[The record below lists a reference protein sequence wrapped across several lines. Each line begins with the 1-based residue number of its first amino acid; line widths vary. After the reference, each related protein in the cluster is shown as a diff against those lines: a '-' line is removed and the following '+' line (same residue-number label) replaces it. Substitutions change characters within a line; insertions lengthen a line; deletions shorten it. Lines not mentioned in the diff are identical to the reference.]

1 MLCRHVIDQGGEVFV
16 TQSKLEKPT
25 AHRGSDQ
32 VVKDELLAC
41 LKTVA
46 TFHQH
51 EVSTEALI
59 AGLPLEEGMLIPSVF
74 GRAASRAGLTA
85 RIVKSRLSGLNSS
98 LFPAV
103 LLLEPGRACVL
114 LGLDLNR
121 QKARVIFPELAD
133 AEVEVTLEEL
143 HSGYSGEAI
152 YVRPKFRTDD
162 NSASGVKKQRDQH
175 WFWGVIRE
183 NRRLYRD
190 IIIGSVAVNLFA
202 LAMPL
207 FVLNVYDRVVP
218 NQATET
224 LWVLAGGIFIVL
236 CFDLALR
243 LMRSSFVDLA
253 ASRADVKLSS
263 SIMAKTLGMRLEDRP
278 ASTGSFTSTLQS
290 FESVRAFIGSATILG
305 IVDLPFVMLFAAIIA
320 LINPWLVLPVLVGIM
335 FVLLYALAA
344 QGKLHELSKTTWEV
358 GAQRNSLLVESV
370 SQLENV
376 KALRAESRIQRH
388 WEKATAFLSRTS
400 AQLRLVSTSV
410 SNVAQWAQNSV
421 GVCVIIV
428 GVYQIIEGN
437 LSQGGLI
444 AAYML
449 SSRAMAPISQAAAL
463 LAQYHQS
470 STALASLNQVMDK
483 RVERHEGKVYVEKP
497 SVAGGIRLEKV
508 TLRYPDE
515 ERDALR
521 DVSISIK
528 AGEKVALLGRIGCGK
543 SSLNKLVLGFYQP
556 TAGAI
561 LLDGVDIRQIDPLQ
575 LRRHIGYVPQDVS
588 LFSGSLRDNIV
599 AGGGS
604 DRIDDDEL
612 LKALE
617 IAGLQSLVNGHPRG
631 VDLQVGE
638 RGQALSGGQ
647 KQSVAIARALV
658 HDPAIL
664 LLDEPTSSM
673 DNASEG
679 AFKTNLSNVAKGKT
693 MLVVTHRTSL
703 LSLVDRIIVM
713 DGGKVVAD
721 GPRDT
726 VMEAL
731 RKGQIG
737 RAS

>member
-1 MLCRHVIDQGGEVFV
+1 MAEHDQPL
-16 TQSKLEKPT
+16 SLNRPP
-25 AHRGSDQ
+25 GSSLAS
-32 VVKDELLAC
+32 DELLLC
-41 LKTVA
+41 LQTVA
-46 TFHQH
+46 RIHQH
-51 EVSTEALI
+51 EVSSESLT
-59 AGLPLEEGMLIPSVF
+59 AGLPLEEGKLTPSVF
-74 GRAASRAGLTA
+74 ARSASRADMTA
-85 RIVKSRLSGLNSS
+85 RIVKSRLEDLNPE

-103 LLLEPGRACVL
+103 VLLEPGRACVL
-114 LGLDLNR
+114 NAIDVKR
-121 QKARVIFPELAD
+121 RAAKVVFPELND
-133 AEVEVTLEEL
+133 AEVEVSLDEL
-143 HSGYSGEAI
+143 ISSYSGESI
-152 YVRPKFRTDD
+152 YVRPRLRLDK
-162 NSASGVKKQRDQH
+162 NSDTKSKKGAH
-175 WFWGVIRE
+175 WFWGVIQE
-183 NRRLYRD
+183 NRKLYRD
-190 IIIGSVAVNLFA
+190 IVIGSIAINLFA

-224 LWVLAGGIFIVL
+224 LWVLALGVFIVL

-263 SIMAKTLGMRLEDRP
+263 SIMAKTLGMRLEERP
-278 ASTGSFTSTLQS
+278 ASTGSYTSTLQS

-305 IVDLPFVMLFAAIIA
+305 IVDLPFVLMFMAIIA
-320 LINPWLVLPVLVGIM
+320 LINPWLVLPVIVGVV

-344 QGKLHELSKTTWEV
+344 QGKLHELSQTTWEV

-410 SNVAQWAQNSV
+410 SNVAQWTQHSV
-421 GVCVIIV
+421 AVSVIIV

-437 LSQGGLI
+437 LTQGGLI
-444 AAYML
+444 AAYMI

-470 STALASLNQVMDK
+470 STALESLDNVMNK
-483 RVERHEGKVYVEKP
+483 RVERTEGKVYVEKP
-497 SVAGGIRLEKV
+497 SVEGSIRIDKV
-508 TLRYPDE
+508 TLRYPNE

-543 SSLNKLVLGFYQP
+543 SSLNKLVLGFYLP
-556 TAGAI
+556 SAGAVMI
-561 LLDGVDIRQIDPLQ
+561 DGVDIRQIDPLQ

-612 LKALE
+612 LKALD
-617 IAGLQSLVNGHPRG
+617 IAGLQSLVNSHPRG

-673 DNASEG
+673 DNASEE
-679 AFKTNLSNVAKGKT
+679 AFKASLTKVADGKT
-693 MLVVTHRTSL
+693 ILVVTHRTSL

-713 DGGKVVAD
+713 DAGKVVAD

-726 VMEAL
+726 VVEAL

>member
-1 MLCRHVIDQGGEVFV
+1 MSEHDQTLSSREP
-16 TQSKLEKPT
+16 QESSLD
-25 AHRGSDQ
+25 H
-32 VVKDELLAC
+32 DELLLC
-41 LKTVA
+41 LQAVA
-46 TFHQH
+46 RMHQH
-51 EVSTEALI
+51 EVSSESLT
-59 AGLPLEEGMLIPSVF
+59 AGLPLENGKLTPSVF
-74 GRAASRAGLTA
+74 TRSAARAGMTA
-85 RIVKSRLSGLNSS
+85 QIVKSGLVNLNPE
-98 LFPAV
+98 LFPV
-103 LLLEPGRACVL
+103 IVLLEPGRACIVNAIDVKK
-114 LGLDLNR
+114 GLV
-121 QKARVIFPELAD
+121 KAVFPELNE
-133 AEVEVTLEEL
+133 AEVEVGLNEL
-143 HSGYSGEAI
+143 ASSYSGDAI
-152 YVRPKFRTDD
+152 YVRPRLRLD
-162 NSASGVKKQRDQH
+162 NNPETKKKRGGH
-175 WFWGVIRE
+175 WFWSVIQE
-183 NRRLYRD
+183 NRKLYRD
-190 IIIGSVAVNLFA
+190 ILIGSVAINLFA

-224 LWVLAGGIFIVL
+224 LWVLAGGVFIVL

-263 SIMAKTLGMRLEDRP
+263 SIMAKTLGLRLEDRP
-278 ASTGSFTSTLQS
+278 VSTGSFTSTLQS
-290 FESVRAFIGSATILG
+290 FESIRAFIGSATILG
-305 IVDLPFVMLFAAIIA
+305 IVDLPFVLLFAAIIA
-320 LINPWLVLPVLVGIM
+320 LINPWLVLPVIAGIL

-344 QGKLHELSKTTWEV
+344 QGKLHELSQTTWEV
-358 GAQRNSLLVESV
+358 GAQRNALLVESV

-410 SNVAQWAQNSV
+410 SNVAQWSQHSV
-421 GVCVIIV
+421 AVCVIIV

-470 STALASLNQVMDK
+470 STALDSLNQVMDK
-483 RVERHEGKVYVEKP
+483 RVERQEGKVYVEKP
-497 SVAGGIRLEKV
+497 SVAGAIQLEKV
-508 TLRYPDE
+508 TLRYPNE

-543 SSLNKLVLGFYQP
+543 SSLNKLMLGFYQP
-556 TAGAI
+556 SAGAV
-561 LLDGVDIRQIDPLQ
+561 LLDGVDIRQIDPIQ

-588 LFSGSLRDNIV
+588 LFSGTLRDNIV

-604 DRIDDDEL
+604 ERIDDEEL
-612 LKALE
+612 LKALD
-617 IAGLQSLVNGHPRG
+617 IAGLQSLVNSHPRG

-638 RGQALSGGQ
+638 RGQSLSGGQ

-673 DNASEG
+673 DNASEE
-679 AFKTNLSNVAKGKT
+679 AFKTNLSKVAQGKT
-693 MLVVTHRTSL
+693 VLVVTHRTSL

-713 DGGKVVAD
+713 DAGKVVAD

-726 VMEAL
+726 VVEAL

>member
-1 MLCRHVIDQGGEVFV
+1 MLEHDQTLSGKES
-16 TQSKLEKPT
+16 QDSSLD
-25 AHRGSDQ
+25 H
-32 VVKDELLAC
+32 DELLIC
-41 LKTVA
+41 LQAVA
-46 TFHQH
+46 RMHQH
-51 EVSTEALI
+51 EVSSESLT
-59 AGLPLEEGMLIPSVF
+59 AGLPLENGKLTPSVF
-74 GRAASRAGLTA
+74 ARAAARAGMTA
-85 RIVKSRLSGLNSS
+85 QIVKSGLVNLNPE
-98 LFPAV
+98 LFPV
-103 LLLEPGRACVL
+103 IVLLEPGRVCIVNAIDVKK
-114 LGLDLNR
+114 GLV
-121 QKARVIFPELAD
+121 KAVFPELNE
-133 AEVEVTLEEL
+133 AEVEVGLNEL
-143 HSGYSGEAI
+143 ASSYSGDAI
-152 YVRPKFRTDD
+152 YVRPRLRLD
-162 NSASGVKKQRDQH
+162 NNPETKKKKGGH
-175 WFWGVIRE
+175 WFWSVIQE
-183 NRRLYRD
+183 NRKLYRD
-190 IIIGSVAVNLFA
+190 ILIGSVAINLFA

-224 LWVLAGGIFIVL
+224 LWVLAGGVFIVL

-263 SIMAKTLGMRLEDRP
+263 SIMAKTLGLRLEDRP
-278 ASTGSFTSTLQS
+278 VSTGSFTSTLQS
-290 FESVRAFIGSATILG
+290 FESIRAFIGSATILG
-305 IVDLPFVMLFAAIIA
+305 IVDLPFVLLFAAIIV
-320 LINPWLVLPVLVGIM
+320 LINPWLVLPVIAGIL

-344 QGKLHELSKTTWEV
+344 QGKLHELSQTTWEV
-358 GAQRNSLLVESV
+358 GAQRNALLVESV

-410 SNVAQWAQNSV
+410 SNVAQWAQHSV
-421 GVCVIIV
+421 AVCVIIV

-470 STALASLNQVMDK
+470 STALDSLNQVMDK

-497 SVAGGIRLEKV
+497 SVAGAIQLEKV
-508 TLRYPDE
+508 TLRYPNE

-543 SSLNKLVLGFYQP
+543 SSLNKLMLGFYQP
-556 TAGAI
+556 SAGAV
-561 LLDGVDIRQIDPLQ
+561 LLDGVDIRQIDPIQ

-604 DRIDDDEL
+604 ERIDDEEL
-612 LKALE
+612 LKALD
-617 IAGLQSLVNGHPRG
+617 IAGLQSLVNSHPRG

-638 RGQALSGGQ
+638 RGQSLSGGQ

-673 DNASEG
+673 DNASEE
-679 AFKTNLSNVAKGKT
+679 AFKTNLSKVAQGKT
-693 MLVVTHRTSL
+693 VLVVTHRTSL

-713 DGGKVVAD
+713 DAGKVVAD

-726 VMEAL
+726 VVEAL

>member
-1 MLCRHVIDQGGEVFV
+1 MLE
-16 TQSKLEKPT
+16 
-25 AHRGSDQ
+25 
-32 VVKDELLAC
+32 C
-41 LKTVA
+41 LKA
-46 TFHQH
+46 IASFHQH
-51 EVSTEALI
+51 EVSAEALR
-59 AGLPLEEGMLIPSVF
+59 AGLPLEQGKLTPSVF

-85 RIVKSRLSGLNSS
+85 RIVKSRLSALNPA
-98 LFPAV
+98 LLPAV

-114 LGLDLNR
+114 LAIDLKQ
-121 QKARVIFPELAD
+121 QKARVLFPELAES
-133 AEVEVTLEEL
+133 EVEIPLAEL
-143 HSGYSGEAI
+143 HAGYSGDAI
-152 YVRPKFRTDD
+152 YVRPKFLTDNASEPSV
-162 NSASGVKKQRDQH
+162 NSKKRRDQH

-190 IIIGSVAVNLFA
+190 IVLGSLAINLFA
-202 LAMPL
+202 VAMPL

-224 LWVLAGGIFIVL
+224 LWVLAVGIFIVL

-263 SIMAKTLGMRLEDRP
+263 SIMAKSLGLRLEERP

-305 IVDLPFVMLFAAIIA
+305 IVDLPFVLMFAAIIA
-320 LINPWLVLPVLVGIM
+320 LINPWLVLPVLVGIV

-344 QGKLHELSKTTWEV
+344 QGKLHELSQTTWEV
-358 GAQRNSLLVESV
+358 GAQRNSLLVESI

-376 KALRAESRIQRH
+376 KALRAESRIQRQ
-388 WEKATAFLSRTS
+388 WEKATAFLAKTGS
-400 AQLRLVSTSV
+400 QLKMVSTSV
-410 SNVAQWAQNSV
+410 SNVAQWAQHSIA
-421 GVCVIIV
+421 VCVIIV
-428 GVYQIIEGN
+428 GVYQIIQGN
-437 LSQGGLI
+437 LTQGGLI

-470 STALASLNQVMDK
+470 STALESLNNVMDK
-483 RVERHEGKVYVEKP
+483 KSERHEGKSYVEKP
-497 SVAGGIRLEKV
+497 SFEGNIRLEKV
-508 TLRYPDE
+508 TLRYPNE

-521 DVSISIK
+521 EVSIHVK

-543 SSLNKLVLGFYQP
+543 SSLNKLIMGFYQP
-556 TAGAI
+556 TAGAV
-561 LLDGVDIRQIDPLQ
+561 LVDNVDIRQLDPLH

-588 LFSGSLRDNIV
+588 LFSGSLRENIV
-599 AGGGS
+599 AGGGN
-604 DRIDDDEL
+604 DRVDDEAL
-612 LKALE
+612 LRALE
-617 IAGLQSLVNGHPRG
+617 LAGLEALVNGHPHG

-647 KQSVAIARALV
+647 KQAVAIARALV
-658 HDPAIL
+658 QDPPIL

-673 DNASEG
+673 DNASEE
-679 AFKTNLSNVAKGKT
+679 AFKANLTRMSAGKT
-693 MLVVTHRTSL
+693 ILVVTHRTSL

-713 DGGKVVAD
+713 DAGKVVAD

-726 VMEAL
+726 VVEAL

>member
-1 MLCRHVIDQGGEVFV
+1 M
-16 TQSKLEKPT
+16 TQANLSNTEAPDSL
-25 AHRGSDQ
+25 SDEA
-32 VVKDELLAC
+32 VSNERDTGDELLEC
-41 LKTVA
+41 LKA
-46 TFHQH
+46 IASFHQH
-51 EVSTEALI
+51 DVSSEALR
-59 AGLPLEEGMLIPSVF
+59 AGLPLEQGKLTPSVF

-85 RIVKSRLSGLNSS
+85 RIVKSRLSGLNPA
-98 LFPAV
+98 LFPAI

-114 LGLDLNR
+114 LGLDVK
-121 QKARVIFPELAD
+121 QKKARVIFPELSESD
-133 AEVEVTLEEL
+133 VEISLDEL
-143 HSGYSGEAI
+143 HAGYSGEAI
-152 YVRPKFRTDD
+152 YVRPKFLAD
-162 NSASGVKKQRDQH
+162 NASEPGVKKRRDQH

-190 IIIGSVAVNLFA
+190 IVLGSVAINLFA
-202 LAMPL
+202 IAMPL

-224 LWVLAGGIFIVL
+224 LWVLAVGIFIVL

-263 SIMAKTLGMRLEDRP
+263 SIMAKSLGLRLEERP

-305 IVDLPFVMLFAAIIA
+305 IVDLPFVLMFAAIIA
-320 LINPWLVLPVLVGIM
+320 LINPWLVLPVLVGIV

-344 QGKLHELSKTTWEV
+344 QGKLHELSQTTWEV
-358 GAQRNSLLVESV
+358 GAQRNSLLVESI

-388 WEKATAFLSRTS
+388 WEKASAFLSKTG
-400 AQLRLVSTSV
+400 AQLKMVSTSV
-410 SNVAQWAQNSV
+410 SNVAQWAQHSV
-421 GVCVIIV
+421 AVCVIIV

-437 LSQGGLI
+437 LTQGGLI

-470 STALASLNQVMDK
+470 STALDSLNAVMDK
-483 RVERHEGKVYVEKP
+483 KVERHEGKAYVEKP
-497 SVAGGIRLEKV
+497 SFAGNIRLEKV
-508 TLRYPDE
+508 TLRYPNE
-515 ERDALR
+515 ERDALK
-521 DVSISIK
+521 DVSITVK

-556 TAGAI
+556 TSGAV
-561 LLDGVDIRQIDPLQ
+561 LVDNVDIRQLDPLQ

-604 DRIDDDEL
+604 DRVDDDALLRAIEL
-612 LKALE
+612 
-617 IAGLQSLVNGHPRG
+617 AGLENLVNSHPHG

-658 HDPAIL
+658 QDPPIL

-673 DNASEG
+673 DNASEE
-679 AFKTNLSNVAKGKT
+679 AFKADLKNVAAGKT
-693 MLVVTHRTSL
+693 ILVVTHRTSL

-713 DGGKVVAD
+713 DAGKVVAD

-726 VMEAL
+726 VVEAL

>member
-1 MLCRHVIDQGGEVFV
+1 M
-16 TQSKLEKPT
+16 TQRKLEVSRT
-25 AHRGSDQ
+25 DHGSDQ
-32 VVKDELLAC
+32 EKHDELLEC
-41 LKTVA
+41 LKAVA
-46 TFHQH
+46 SYYQH
-51 EVSTEALI
+51 EVSSEALK
-59 AGLPLEEGMLIPSVF
+59 AGLPLEQGKLIPSVF

-85 RIVKSRLSGLNSS
+85 HIVKSKLSGLNPA
-98 LFPAV
+98 LFPAI

-114 LGLDLNR
+114 LGLDLKQ
-121 QKARVIFPELAD
+121 QKAKVIFPELSEAD
-133 AEVEVTLEEL
+133 TEVSLEEL
-143 HSGYSGEAI
+143 HAGYSGEAI
-152 YVRPKFRTDD
+152 YVRPKFRVD
-162 NSASGVKKQRDQH
+162 SASEPGVKKRGDQH

-190 IIIGSVAVNLFA
+190 IVLGSVAINLFA

-224 LWVLAGGIFIVL
+224 LWVLAIGIFIVL

-263 SIMAKTLGMRLEDRP
+263 SIMAKTLGLRLEERP

-305 IVDLPFVMLFAAIIA
+305 IVDLPFVLLFAAIIA
-320 LINPWLVLPVLVGIM
+320 LINPWLVLPVLIGIV

-344 QGKLHELSKTTWEV
+344 QGKLHELSQTTWEV
-358 GAQRNSLLVESV
+358 GAQRNALLVESV

-388 WEKATAFLSRTS
+388 WEKASAFLSRTG
-400 AQLRLVSTSV
+400 AQLKMVSSSV
-410 SNVAQWAQNSV
+410 SSVAQWAQHSV
-421 GVCVIIV
+421 AVCVIII

-437 LSQGGLI
+437 LTQGGLI

-449 SSRAMAPISQAAAL
+449 SSRAMAPVSQAAAL

-470 STALASLNQVMDK
+470 STALESLNGVMAK
-483 RVERHEGKVYVEKP
+483 SVERHEGKAYVEKP
-497 SVAGGIRLEKV
+497 SFTGSIRLEKV
-508 TLRYPDE
+508 TLRYPNE
-515 ERDALR
+515 EREALR

-556 TAGAI
+556 ISGAV
-561 LLDGVDIRQIDPLQ
+561 LVDGVDIRQLDPLQ

-588 LFSGSLRDNIV
+588 LFAGTLRDNIV
-599 AGGGS
+599 AGGGN
-604 DRIDDDEL
+604 DRVDDEAL
-612 LKALE
+612 LRAIE
-617 IAGLQSLVNGHPRG
+617 IAGLESLVNSHPKG
-631 VDLQVGE
+631 VDLEVGE

-647 KQSVAIARALV
+647 KQAVAIARAV
-658 HDPAIL
+658 VQDPPIL

-673 DNASEG
+673 DNASEE
-679 AFKTNLSNVAKGKT
+679 AFKANLTNVAPGKT
-693 MLVVTHRTSL
+693 ILVVTHRTSL

-713 DGGKVVAD
+713 DAGKVVAD

-726 VMEAL
+726 VVEAL

>member
-1 MLCRHVIDQGGEVFV
+1 MTQAKV
-16 TQSKLEKPT
+16 TTTDAVNSLSSEQPN
-25 AHRGSDQ
+25 G
-32 VVKDELLAC
+32 DELLEC
-41 LKTVA
+41 LKA
-46 TFHQH
+46 IASFHQH
-51 EVSTEALI
+51 EVSAEALR
-59 AGLPLEEGMLIPSVF
+59 AGLPLEQGKLTPSVF

-85 RIVKSRLSGLNSS
+85 RIVKSRLSALNPA
-98 LFPAV
+98 LLPAV

-114 LGLDLNR
+114 LAIDLKQ
-121 QKARVIFPELAD
+121 QKARVLFPELAES
-133 AEVEVTLEEL
+133 EVEIPLAEL
-143 HSGYSGEAI
+143 HAGYSGDAI
-152 YVRPKFRTDD
+152 YVRPKFLTDNASEPSV
-162 NSASGVKKQRDQH
+162 NSKKRRDQH

-190 IIIGSVAVNLFA
+190 IVLGSLAINLFA
-202 LAMPL
+202 VAMPL

-224 LWVLAGGIFIVL
+224 LWVLAVGIFIVL

-263 SIMAKTLGMRLEDRP
+263 SIMAKSLGLRLEERP

-305 IVDLPFVMLFAAIIA
+305 IVDLPFVLMFAAIIA
-320 LINPWLVLPVLVGIM
+320 LINPWLVLPVLVGIV

-344 QGKLHELSKTTWEV
+344 QGKLHELSQTTWEV
-358 GAQRNSLLVESV
+358 GAQRNSLLVESI

-376 KALRAESRIQRH
+376 KALRAESRIQRQ
-388 WEKATAFLSRTS
+388 WEKATAFLAKTGS
-400 AQLRLVSTSV
+400 QLKMVSTSV
-410 SNVAQWAQNSV
+410 SNVAQWAQHSIA
-421 GVCVIIV
+421 VCVIIV
-428 GVYQIIEGN
+428 GVYQIIQGN
-437 LSQGGLI
+437 LTQGGLI

-470 STALASLNQVMDK
+470 STALESLNNVMDK
-483 RVERHEGKVYVEKP
+483 KSERHEGKSYVEKP
-497 SVAGGIRLEKV
+497 SFEGNIRLEKV
-508 TLRYPDE
+508 TLRYPNE

-521 DVSISIK
+521 EVSIHVK

-543 SSLNKLVLGFYQP
+543 SSLNKLIMGFYQP
-556 TAGAI
+556 TAGAV
-561 LLDGVDIRQIDPLQ
+561 LVDNVDIRQLDPLH

-599 AGGGS
+599 AGGGN
-604 DRIDDDEL
+604 DRVDDEAL
-612 LKALE
+612 LRALE
-617 IAGLQSLVNGHPRG
+617 LAGLEALVNGHPHG

-658 HDPAIL
+658 QDPPIL

-673 DNASEG
+673 DNASEE
-679 AFKTNLSNVAKGKT
+679 AFKANLTQISAGKT
-693 MLVVTHRTSL
+693 ILVVTHRTSL

-713 DGGKVVAD
+713 DAGKVVAD

-726 VMEAL
+726 VVEAL
-731 RKGQIG
+731 RQGQIG

>member
-1 MLCRHVIDQGGEVFV
+1 MTQG
-16 TQSKLEKPT
+16 KLETSASLQHGRQKFN
-25 AHRGSDQ
+25 
-32 VVKDELLAC
+32 DELLEC
-41 LKTVA
+41 LKAIA

-51 EVSTEALI
+51 EVSSEALI
-59 AGLPLEEGMLIPSVF
+59 AGLPLEEGRLIPSVF

-85 RIVKSRLSGLNSS
+85 RIVKSKLSALNPA
-98 LFPAV
+98 LLPAV

-114 LGLDLNR
+114 LALDLKN
-121 QKARVIFPELAD
+121 QKAQVIFPELSEAAID
-133 AEVEVTLEEL
+133 VPLDEL
-143 HSGYSGEAI
+143 YAGYSGEAI
-152 YVRPKFRTDD
+152 YVRPRFRAD
-162 NSASGVKKQRDQH
+162 NASESGVKRQRDQH

-190 IIIGSVAVNLFA
+190 IVLGSVAVNLFA

-224 LWVLAGGIFIVL
+224 LWVLAIGVFIVL

-243 LMRSSFVDLA
+243 LMRSGFVDLA

-263 SIMAKTLGMRLEDRP
+263 SIMAKSLGMRLEERP

-305 IVDLPFVMLFAAIIA
+305 IVDLPFVLLFAAIIA
-320 LINPWLVLPVLVGIM
+320 LINPWLVLPVLAGIA

-344 QGKLHELSKTTWEV
+344 QGKLHELSQTTWEV
-358 GAQRNSLLVESV
+358 GAKRNALLVESI
-370 SQLENV
+370 SQLETV

-388 WEKATAFLSRTS
+388 WEKASAFLSRTG
-400 AQLRLVSTSV
+400 AQLKHVSTSV
-410 SNVAQWAQNSV
+410 SSVAQWSQNSV
-421 GVCVIIV
+421 AVCVIIV

-437 LSQGGLI
+437 LTQGGLI

-449 SSRAMAPISQAAAL
+449 SSRALAPISQAAAL

-470 STALASLNQVMDK
+470 STALESLNKVMDK
-483 RVERHEGKVYVEKP
+483 RVERHEGKAYVEKP
-497 SVAGGIRLEKV
+497 SVAGSIRLEKV

-543 SSLNKLVLGFYQP
+543 SSLNKLILGFYQP
-556 TAGAI
+556 TSGSI
-561 LLDGVDIRQIDPLQ
+561 LLDGVDIRQLDPLQ
-575 LRRHIGYVPQDVS
+575 LRSHIGYVPQDVS
-588 LFSGSLRDNIV
+588 LFAGSLRENIV

-604 DRIDDDEL
+604 DRVDDDEL
-612 LKALE
+612 LRALQ
-617 IAGLQSLVNGHPRG
+617 IAGLESLVNGHPSG
-631 VDLQVGE
+631 IDLQVGE

-658 HDPAIL
+658 QDPSIL

-673 DNASEG
+673 DNASEE
-679 AFKTNLSNVAKGKT
+679 AFKANLTQVAEGKT
-693 MLVVTHRTSL
+693 VLVVTHRTSL

-713 DGGKVVAD
+713 DAGKVVAD

-726 VMEAL
+726 VIEAL
-731 RKGQIG
+731 RNGQIG

>member
-1 MLCRHVIDQGGEVFV
+1 MTQAKLTKTDAANSFASEPPGG
-16 TQSKLEKPT
+16 
-25 AHRGSDQ
+25 
-32 VVKDELLAC
+32 DELLEC
-41 LKTVA
+41 LKA
-46 TFHQH
+46 IASFHQH
-51 EVSTEALI
+51 EVSAEALR
-59 AGLPLEEGMLIPSVF
+59 AGLPLEDGKLTPSVF

-85 RIVKSRLSGLNSS
+85 RIVKSPLSGLNPA
-98 LFPAV
+98 LLPAV

-114 LGLDLNR
+114 LAIDLKQ
-121 QKARVIFPELAD
+121 QKARVLFPELTES
-133 AEVEVTLEEL
+133 EVEIPLAEL
-143 HSGYSGEAI
+143 HAGYSGDAI
-152 YVRPKFRTDD
+152 YVRPKFLTDNASEPGV
-162 NSASGVKKQRDQH
+162 NSKKRRDQH

-190 IIIGSVAVNLFA
+190 IVLGSVAINLFA
-202 LAMPL
+202 IAMPL

-224 LWVLAGGIFIVL
+224 LWVLAVGIFIVL

-263 SIMAKTLGMRLEDRP
+263 SIMAKSLGLRLEERP

-305 IVDLPFVMLFAAIIA
+305 IVDLPFVLMFAAIIA
-320 LINPWLVLPVLVGIM
+320 LINPWLVLPVLVGIV

-358 GAQRNSLLVESV
+358 GAQRNSLLVESI

-376 KALRAESRIQRH
+376 KALRAESRIQRQ
-388 WEKATAFLSRTS
+388 WEKASAFLAKTGS
-400 AQLRLVSTSV
+400 QLKMVSTSV
-410 SNVAQWAQNSV
+410 SNVAQWAQHSIA
-421 GVCVIIV
+421 VCVIIV

-437 LSQGGLI
+437 LTQGGLI

-470 STALASLNQVMDK
+470 STALESLNNVMDRK
-483 RVERHEGKVYVEKP
+483 SERHEGKSYVEKP
-497 SVAGGIRLEKV
+497 SFEGNIRLEKV
-508 TLRYPDE
+508 TLRYPEE

-521 DVSISIK
+521 EVSIHIK

-543 SSLNKLVLGFYQP
+543 SSLNKLIMGFYQP
-556 TAGAI
+556 TAGAV
-561 LLDGVDIRQIDPLQ
+561 LVDNVDIRQLDPLH

-588 LFSGSLRDNIV
+588 LFSGSLRENIV
-599 AGGGS
+599 AGGGN
-604 DRIDDDEL
+604 DRVDDEAL
-612 LKALE
+612 LRVLKL
-617 IAGLQSLVNGHPRG
+617 AGLEALVNGHPHG

-647 KQSVAIARALV
+647 KQAVAIARALV
-658 HDPAIL
+658 QDPPIL

-673 DNASEG
+673 DNASEE
-679 AFKTNLSNVAKGKT
+679 AFKANLTRISAGKT
-693 MLVVTHRTSL
+693 ILVVTHRTSL

-713 DGGKVVAD
+713 DAGKVVAD

-726 VMEAL
+726 VVEAL

>member
-1 MLCRHVIDQGGEVFV
+1 MTQAKV
-16 TQSKLEKPT
+16 TTTDAVNSLSSEQPN
-25 AHRGSDQ
+25 G
-32 VVKDELLAC
+32 DELLEC
-41 LKTVA
+41 LKA
-46 TFHQH
+46 IASFHQH
-51 EVSTEALI
+51 EVSAEALR
-59 AGLPLEEGMLIPSVF
+59 AGLPLEQGKLTPSVF

-85 RIVKSRLSGLNSS
+85 RIVKSRLSALNPA
-98 LFPAV
+98 LLPAV

-114 LGLDLNR
+114 LAIDLKQ
-121 QKARVIFPELAD
+121 QKARVLFPELAES
-133 AEVEVTLEEL
+133 EVEIPLAEL
-143 HSGYSGEAI
+143 HAGYSGDAI
-152 YVRPKFRTDD
+152 YVRPKFLTDNASEPSV
-162 NSASGVKKQRDQH
+162 NSKKRRDQH

-190 IIIGSVAVNLFA
+190 IVLGSLAINLFA
-202 LAMPL
+202 VAMPL

-224 LWVLAGGIFIVL
+224 LWVLAVGIFIVL

-263 SIMAKTLGMRLEDRP
+263 SIMAKSLGLRLEERP

-305 IVDLPFVMLFAAIIA
+305 IVDLPFVLMFAAIIA
-320 LINPWLVLPVLVGIM
+320 LINPWLVLPVLVGIV

-344 QGKLHELSKTTWEV
+344 QGKLHELSQTTWEV
-358 GAQRNSLLVESV
+358 GAQRNSLLVESI

-376 KALRAESRIQRH
+376 KALRAESRIQRQ
-388 WEKATAFLSRTS
+388 WEKATAFLAKTGS
-400 AQLRLVSTSV
+400 QLKMVSTSV
-410 SNVAQWAQNSV
+410 SNVAQWAQHSIA
-421 GVCVIIV
+421 VCVIIV
-428 GVYQIIEGN
+428 GVYQIIQGN
-437 LSQGGLI
+437 LTQGGLI

-470 STALASLNQVMDK
+470 STALESLNNVMDK
-483 RVERHEGKVYVEKP
+483 KSERHEGKSYVEKP
-497 SVAGGIRLEKV
+497 SFEGNIRLEKV
-508 TLRYPDE
+508 TLRYPNE

-521 DVSISIK
+521 EVSIHIK

-543 SSLNKLVLGFYQP
+543 SSLNKLIMGFYQP
-556 TAGAI
+556 TAGAV
-561 LLDGVDIRQIDPLQ
+561 LVDNVDIRQLDPLH

-599 AGGGS
+599 AGGGN
-604 DRIDDDEL
+604 DRVDDEAL
-612 LKALE
+612 LRALE
-617 IAGLQSLVNGHPRG
+617 LAGLEALVNGHPHG

-658 HDPAIL
+658 QDPPIL

-673 DNASEG
+673 DNASEE
-679 AFKTNLSNVAKGKT
+679 AFKANLTQISAGKT
-693 MLVVTHRTSL
+693 ILVVTHRTSL

-713 DGGKVVAD
+713 DAGKVVAD

-726 VMEAL
+726 VVEAL
-731 RKGQIG
+731 RQGQIG

>member
-1 MLCRHVIDQGGEVFV
+1 M
-16 TQSKLEKPT
+16 TQSKLET
-25 AHRGSDQ
+25 SASLQRGRQ
-32 VVKDELLAC
+32 KVNDELLEC
-41 LKTVA
+41 LKAIA

-51 EVSTEALI
+51 EVSSEALI
-59 AGLPLEEGMLIPSVF
+59 AGLPLEEGKLIPSVF

-85 RIVKSRLSGLNSS
+85 RIVKSKLSALNPA
-98 LFPAV
+98 LLPAV

-114 LGLDLNR
+114 LALDLKG
-121 QKARVIFPELAD
+121 QKAQVIFPELSEAAIEMPLD
-133 AEVEVTLEEL
+133 EL
-143 HSGYSGEAI
+143 YAGYSGEAI
-152 YVRPKFRTDD
+152 YVRPKFRAD
-162 NSASGVKKQRDQH
+162 NVSEPGVKKQRDQH

-190 IIIGSVAVNLFA
+190 IVLGSVAVNLFA

-224 LWVLAGGIFIVL
+224 LWVLAIGVFIVL

-243 LMRSSFVDLA
+243 LMRSGFVDLA

-263 SIMAKTLGMRLEDRP
+263 AIMAKSLGMRLEERP

-290 FESVRAFIGSATILG
+290 FESVRAFIGSATVLG
-305 IVDLPFVMLFAAIIA
+305 IVDLPFVLLFAAIIA
-320 LINPWLVLPVLVGIM
+320 LINPWLVLPVLAGIV

-344 QGKLHELSKTTWEV
+344 QGKLHELSQTTWEV
-358 GAQRNSLLVESV
+358 GAKRNALLVESI
-370 SQLENV
+370 SQLETV

-388 WEKATAFLSRTS
+388 WEKASAFLSRTG
-400 AQLRLVSTSV
+400 AQLKHVSTSV
-410 SNVAQWAQNSV
+410 SSMAQWAQNSV
-421 GVCVIIV
+421 AVCVIIV

-437 LSQGGLI
+437 LTQGGLI

-470 STALASLNQVMDK
+470 STALESLNKVMDK
-483 RVERHEGKVYVEKP
+483 RVERHEGKAYVEKP
-497 SVAGGIRLEKV
+497 SVAGSIRLEKV
-508 TLRYPDE
+508 SLRYPDE

-528 AGEKVALLGRIGCGK
+528 AGEKIALLGRIGCGK
-543 SSLNKLVLGFYQP
+543 SSLNKLILGFYQP
-556 TAGAI
+556 TSGSI
-561 LLDGVDIRQIDPLQ
+561 LLDGVDIRQLDPLQ
-575 LRRHIGYVPQDVS
+575 LRSHIGYVPQDVS
-588 LFSGSLRDNIV
+588 LFAGSLRENIV

-604 DRIDDDEL
+604 DRVDDDEL
-612 LKALE
+612 LRALQ
-617 IAGLQSLVNGHPRG
+617 IAGLESLVNGHPSG
-631 VDLQVGE
+631 IDLQVGE

-658 HDPAIL
+658 QDPSIL

-673 DNASEG
+673 DNASEE
-679 AFKTNLSNVAKGKT
+679 AFKANLTKVAEGKT
-693 MLVVTHRTSL
+693 VLVVTHRTSL

-713 DGGKVVAD
+713 DAGKVVAD

-726 VMEAL
+726 VVEAL
-731 RKGQIG
+731 RNGQIG